1 LKEVKM
7 TDTNEM
13 EQVLFQLILH
23 AGSSRSFAKEA
34 GQYAEEGDWEAAEK
48 ALEEANEEQNKAHKV
63 NTTII
68 TKAARGEDIEFS
80 VLLVHALDLLMLAWS
95 EIDYTEQYMQV
106 LKRMNV
112 LEAEVEKW
120 RDQASK

>member
-1 LKEVKM
+1 MDK
-7 TDTNEM
+7 NEM

-23 AGSSRSFAKEA
+23 AGSARSFAKEA
-34 GQYAEEGDWEAAEK
+34 GQYAEEGDWEAAGK

-68 TKAARGEDIEFS
+68 TKAARGEDLEIS

-95 EIDYTEQYMQV
+95 EIDYTEQYLHV
-106 LKRMNV
+106 LKRMNN

-120 RDQASK
+120 RNQASKK

>member
-1 LKEVKM
+1 M
-7 TDTNEM
+7 TDSNEM

-23 AGSSRSFAKEA
+23 AGSARSFAKEA
-34 GQYAEEGDWEAAEK
+34 GQYAEEGDWEAADK
-48 ALEEANEEQNKAHKV
+48 ALEEANEEQNEAHKV

-68 TKAARGEDIEFS
+68 TKAVRGEGIEFS

-95 EIDYTEQYMQV
+95 EIDYTEQYLHV

-120 RDQASK
+120 RNQELKK

>member
-1 LKEVKM
+1 M
-7 TDTNEM
+7 TEINEM
-13 EQVLFQLILH
+13 KQILFQLILH

-34 GQYAEEGDWEAAEK
+34 GQYAEEGDWDAAEK
-48 ALEEANEEQNKAHKV
+48 ALEEANQEQNKAHKV

-68 TKAARGEDIEFS
+68 TKAVRGEGIEFS

-95 EIDYTEQYMQV
+95 EIDYTEQYINV
-106 LKRMNV
+106 LKRMSA

-120 RDQASK
+120 RDQASKK